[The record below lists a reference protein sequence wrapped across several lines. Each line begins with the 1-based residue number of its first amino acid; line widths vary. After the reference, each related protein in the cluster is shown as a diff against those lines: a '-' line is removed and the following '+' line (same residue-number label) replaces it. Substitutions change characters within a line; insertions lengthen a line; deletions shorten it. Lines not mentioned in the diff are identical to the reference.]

1 MLIRFGLDRRSINR
15 FFLARCCHG
24 CSWIADLLA
33 RYALCFLT
41 QMTDKIGKE
50 QNKSNEPMSF
60 AEGIGRLLAMIMLL
74 LRALA
79 IGVICYFLYRFIEP
93 LLH

>member
-1 MLIRFGLDRRSINR
+1 MSEKKDPKNDP
-15 FFLARCCHG
+15 A
-24 CSWIADLLA
+24 
-33 RYALCFLT
+33 
-41 QMTDKIGKE
+41 
-50 QNKSNEPMSF
+50 SF
-60 AEGIGRLLAMIMLL
+60 AEGIGRMLAMIMLL

>member
-1 MLIRFGLDRRSINR
+1 MVKRKRDK
-15 FFLARCCHG
+15 
-24 CSWIADLLA
+24 
-33 RYALCFLT
+33 
-41 QMTDKIGKE
+41 TD
-50 QNKSNEPMSF
+50 EPVTF

-79 IGVICYFLYRFIEP
+79 IGVICYFLYRFVEP

>member
-1 MLIRFGLDRRSINR
+1 MEKRK
-15 FFLARCCHG
+15 
-24 CSWIADLLA
+24 ADK
-33 RYALCFLT
+33 R
-41 QMTDKIGKE
+41 D
-50 QNKSNEPMSF
+50 EPVTF

>member
-1 MLIRFGLDRRSINR
+1 
-15 FFLARCCHG
+15 
-24 CSWIADLLA
+24 
-33 RYALCFLT
+33 
-41 QMTDKIGKE
+41 MTDKLGKE

>member
-1 MLIRFGLDRRSINR
+1 
-15 FFLARCCHG
+15 
-24 CSWIADLLA
+24 
-33 RYALCFLT
+33 
-41 QMTDKIGKE
+41 MTDKIGKE
-50 QNKSNEPMSF
+50 QNKSNELMSF

-79 IGVICYFLYRFIEP
+79 NGVICYFLYRFIEP

>member
-1 MLIRFGLDRRSINR
+1 MSEKKD
-15 FFLARCCHG
+15 
-24 CSWIADLLA
+24 
-33 RYALCFLT
+33 
-41 QMTDKIGKE
+41 QKE
-50 QNKSNEPMSF
+50 SPASF
-60 AEGIGRLLAMIMLL
+60 AEGIGRMLAMIMLL

>member
-1 MLIRFGLDRRSINR
+1 MTSSKKEPKNK
-15 FFLARCCHG
+15 
-24 CSWIADLLA
+24 AD
-33 RYALCFLT
+33 
-41 QMTDKIGKE
+41 
-50 QNKSNEPMSF
+50 EPVNL
-60 AEGIGRLLAMIMLL
+60 AEGIGRLLAMMMLL

>member
-1 MLIRFGLDRRSINR
+1 MRKKEDKSQ
-15 FFLARCCHG
+15 
-24 CSWIADLLA
+24 
-33 RYALCFLT
+33 T
-41 QMTDKIGKE
+41 QPT
-50 QNKSNEPMSF
+50 SF

-93 LLH
+93 IIH

>member
-1 MLIRFGLDRRSINR
+1 MAKKKEDK
-15 FFLARCCHG
+15 
-24 CSWIADLLA
+24 ADDPV
-33 RYALCFLT
+33 T
-41 QMTDKIGKE
+41 
-50 QNKSNEPMSF
+50 F

>member
-1 MLIRFGLDRRSINR
+1 MKQEKTND
-15 FFLARCCHG
+15 
-24 CSWIADLLA
+24 
-33 RYALCFLT
+33 
-41 QMTDKIGKE
+41 
-50 QNKSNEPMSF
+50 PVSF